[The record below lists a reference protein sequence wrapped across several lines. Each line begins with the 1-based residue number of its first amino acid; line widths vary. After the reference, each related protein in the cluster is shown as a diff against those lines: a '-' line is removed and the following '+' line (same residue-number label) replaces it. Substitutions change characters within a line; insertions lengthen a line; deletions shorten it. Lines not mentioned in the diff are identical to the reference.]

1 MRLSLR
7 DSISIVVPAFLI
19 LLAFQVTSISGG
31 EIYKWKDKDGTVHMT
46 DNLAS
51 IPPEYRNQLIKRTI
65 QPATESEVNPEMV
78 KRISGENSASASS
91 NLKRIELT
99 FKAFEGSARRIIIP
113 VTFNNSITAHLLLDT
128 GAPGLTI
135 TPKLADRLGLINEE
149 DQNLLIITGGIGG
162 AAPAMLAIVDRVSV
176 GEAYAEFLPATI
188 TEIPSEAFEGLVGM
202 DFMANYRIGI
212 DNNKH
217 VITFDELPPQSDRP
231 GGHDESWWRSHFRS
245 LLKLRDQWNDYLK
258 GMSNTYMTSSE
269 ADKVLRIVKGQ
280 SSEANKIYRKLESYA
295 REKAVPIAWRH

>member
-1 MRLSLR
+1 MKSSLS
-7 DSISIVVPAFLI
+7 DSISIAVPAFLI
-19 LLAFQVTSISGG
+19 LLALQVTSVSSG
-31 EIYKWKDKDGTVHMT
+31 EIYRWKDKAGTVHMT

-65 QPATESEVNPEMV
+65 QTAPESEVNPEIA
-78 KRISGENSASASS
+78 KRASGESPAAASS
-91 NLKRIELT
+91 NLKHIELT
-99 FKAFEGSARRIIIP
+99 FRAFEGSARRIIIP
-113 VTFNNSITAHLLLDT
+113 VTFNNSVTAPLLLDT

-135 TPKLADRLGLINEE
+135 SPKLADRLGLINEE
-149 DQNLLIITGGIGG
+149 DQNLLIMTGGIGG
-162 AAPAMLAIVDRVSV
+162 SAPAMLAIVERVNV
-176 GEAYAEFLPATI
+176 GDAYAEFLPATI
-188 TEIPSEAFEGLVGM
+188 TEIPSDAFEGLVGM

-212 DNNKH
+212 DNDKH
-217 VITFDELPPQSDRP
+217 VITFDELPLQSDRP

-245 LLKLRDQWNDYLK
+245 LLNLRDAWNDYLK
-258 GMSNTYMTSSE
+258 EVSNTHMTSSE